1 MPLTKNQAISIGVT
15 SYDGRVFVAVNADF
29 DSVPDLADLV
39 GGLDEALEELQQ
51 AVKVAGGR
59 RWRAAK
65 SAP

>member
-39 GGLDEALEELQQ
+39 GGLDEALEELKQ
-51 AVKVAGGR
+51 AVKVAVGR
-59 RWRAAK
+59 RVRTAK

>member
-39 GGLDEALEELQQ
+39 GGLDEALEELKQ

-59 RWRAAK
+59 RGRTAK
-65 SAP
+65 SAT